1 MSKFLIIFIVICAQ
15 IIYCVNLFAQE
26 ENVII
31 KNYNLE
37 LAKESPP
44 HKMLSKLEGKWDLNY
59 KLWINPNADPEE
71 GSGTADAEVI
81 LGGRFLQV
89 NMVYSIY
96 EKEFTSEHIF
106 GYDTEVNKFS
116 LFSIDEFS
124 TNAIFEYGDF
134 DIETESIVFTGTD
147 STSSNPSTDEKSYK
161 YRIELYI
168 PTEED
173 VNEFGFST
181 YFLNQEGKWVPLMET
196 SFIKAD

>member
-1 MSKFLIIFIVICAQ
+1 L
-15 IIYCVNLFAQE
+15 
-26 ENVII
+26 
-31 KNYNLE
+31 
-37 LAKESPP
+37 
-44 HKMLSKLEGKWDLNY
+44 LSKLECKWDLNY

-89 NMVYSIY
+89 NMVYLIY

-106 GYDTEVNKFS
+106 GYDTEVNRFS

-181 YFLNQEGKWVPLMET
+181 YFLNQEGNWVPLMET
-196 SFIKAD
+196 SFIKSD